1 MTGINN
7 DKKNDRNNCV
17 AHVSQV
23 HIFKMDISYNV
34 TSGPI
39 CDVLNKNNFL
49 GFCNTNILLWF

>member
-49 GFCNTNILLWF
+49 GFCNTNILL